1 MVFDFFGE
9 KKMVVISM
17 AHIGALPGSPLF
29 DADGGIDKLI
39 EDVSSDIEKLQTGG
53 VDSIMFGNEND
64 RPYVLKATPE
74 SIAAMTMI
82 VSTLKPMLKVP
93 FGVNY
98 LWDPTA
104 TVAIGS
110 VTGAS
115 FVREIFTGVFAS
127 DMGVWAPDC
136 AQASRLRSSLNK
148 NDMKMFFN
156 INAEFAHSLDQRNIE
171 LRAKSAI
178 FSSLADAIL
187 VSGPITGQPADSS
200 DLQKVAEAVGDLVPV
215 FANTGVNIDNVN
227 KVMSVASGCVIGTHF
242 KVDGNTW
249 NKVDG
254 ERVKRFMDVVNRLR
268 G

>member
-9 KKMVVISM
+9 KKKVVISM

-39 EDVSSDIEKLQTGG
+39 EDVSIDIEQLQSGG

-156 INAEFAHSLDQRNIE
+156 INEKHLLLTVMVLQA
-171 LRAKSAI
+171 
-178 FSSLADAIL
+178 SSSRL
-187 VSGPITGQPADSS
+187 G
-200 DLQKVAEAVGDLVPV
+200 
-215 FANTGVNIDNVN
+215 
-227 KVMSVASGCVIGTHF
+227 
-242 KVDGNTW
+242 
-249 NKVDG
+249 
-254 ERVKRFMDVVNRLR
+254 RFLLY
-268 G
+268 